1 MRIGYSKGWG
11 VTLVVLSCALL
22 ALLTVSG
29 TWARRDITLYG
40 PALAALSCFISGI
53 GYLTR
58 TYFEVGNDRVTLFA
72 VLGPLKREFPF
83 ASRADLHIEGGR
95 LFVGGE
101 KLPIR
106 RGQAN
111 ATDWDELA
119 ASLSHVRS

>member
-1 MRIGYSKGWG
+1 MRIGYSKAWG
-11 VTLVVLSCALL
+11 VALVVLSCALL
-22 ALLTVSG
+22 ALLTLNG

-40 PALAALSCFISGI
+40 PALAALSCLISGI

-58 TYFEVGNDRVTLFA
+58 TYFEVGPDRITLFA

-83 ASRADLHIEGGR
+83 RSRADLRVDGGR
-95 LFVGGE
+95 LFVGSR

-111 ATDWDELA
+111 AADWDELA
-119 ASLSHVRS
+119 ASLSQARC